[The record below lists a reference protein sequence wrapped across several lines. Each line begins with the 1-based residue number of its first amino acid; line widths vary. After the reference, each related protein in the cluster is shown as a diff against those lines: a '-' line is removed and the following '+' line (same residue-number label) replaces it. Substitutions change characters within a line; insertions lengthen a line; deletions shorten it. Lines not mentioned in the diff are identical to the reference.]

1 MKNIVLLGAT
11 GSIGDNVL
19 SVIEQNKDSLNLY
32 GIALNSNIS
41 KANQIINEHS
51 PMFVYIEEANEILL
65 EKSISEGSLSVLN
78 GKAELKELL
87 NDSNVDVI
95 ISAISGFAG
104 LETTLMAAKTG
115 KVILLANKE
124 SIVVAGDIIL
134 PLAKEHGST
143 IIPIDSEHN
152 AIFQCLA
159 SEKNT
164 NDVSKIIITASGGP
178 FEGKKLLDLK
188 DVTQKEALNHP
199 NWDMGSKISIDS
211 ATLVN
216 KCLELIEARYLFDL
230 NEKYFELVIHPQS
243 IIHSIVTYIDGSSLC
258 HMSNPDMKVPISH
271 ALSDSDRLPINFLEI
286 DFSSLELSF
295 KNFPSDRKNLENIAR
310 EICNV
315 GDCHVYGS
323 KQLGEYSRDV
333 WSLGIQTHKHISFL
347 TRHCQ
352 LSCTYWIGLLQHNM
366 EYLYRATPNSFVPNL
381 VSSWV
386 FVLDWSLR
394 TFLLLPSFLLTS
406 PHNQSMI

>member
-1 MKNIVLLGAT
+1 MKNILLLGAT

-65 EKSISEGSLSVLN
+65 DKPISQESLSVLN

-87 NDSNVDVI
+87 NDPNVDVI

-152 AIFQCLA
+152 AIFQCLD

-188 DVTQKEALNHP
+188 DVTKKEALNHP

-271 ALSDSDRLPINFLEI
+271 ALSDSNRLPINFLEI

-315 GDCHVYGS
+315 GGS
-323 KQLGEYSRDV
+323 SGTIFNAANEIAVQD
-333 WSLGIQTHKHISFL
+333 FL
-347 TRHCQ
+347 
-352 LSCTYWIGLLQHNM
+352 LNKIKFNDIYEVI
-366 EYLYRATPNSFVPNL
+366 Y
-381 VSSWV
+381 
-386 FVLDWSLR
+386 R
-394 TFLLLPSFLLTS
+394 TFDAITVSNNLNVEAIYEIDHQARMEAEKMVKSIT
-406 PHNQSMI
+406 

>member
-1 MKNIVLLGAT
+1 MKNILLLGAT

-41 KANQIINEHS
+41 KANQIINEYS

-65 EKSISEGSLSVLN
+65 DKSISEGSLSVLN
-78 GKAELKELL
+78 GKAELEELL

-271 ALSDSDRLPINFLEI
+271 ALSDSNRLPINFLEI

-315 GDCHVYGS
+315 GGS
-323 KQLGEYSRDV
+323 SGTIFNAANEIAVQD
-333 WSLGIQTHKHISFL
+333 FL
-347 TRHCQ
+347 
-352 LSCTYWIGLLQHNM
+352 LNKIKFNDIYEVI
-366 EYLYRATPNSFVPNL
+366 Y
-381 VSSWV
+381 
-386 FVLDWSLR
+386 R
-394 TFLLLPSFLLTS
+394 TFDAITVSNNLNVEAIYEIDHQARMEAEKMVKSIT
-406 PHNQSMI
+406 

>member
-104 LETTLMAAKTG
+104 LETTLIAAKTG

-134 PLAKEHGST
+134 PLAKEYGST

-152 AIFQCLA
+152 AIFQCLD

-188 DVTQKEALNHP
+188 DVTKKEALNHP

-271 ALSDSDRLPINFLEI
+271 ALSNSNRLPINFLEI

-315 GDCHVYGS
+315 GGS
-323 KQLGEYSRDV
+323 SGTIFNAANEIAVQD
-333 WSLGIQTHKHISFL
+333 FL
-347 TRHCQ
+347 
-352 LSCTYWIGLLQHNM
+352 LNKIKFNDIYEVI
-366 EYLYRATPNSFVPNL
+366 Y
-381 VSSWV
+381 
-386 FVLDWSLR
+386 R
-394 TFLLLPSFLLTS
+394 TFDAITVSNNLNVEAIYEIDHQARMEAEKMVKSIT
-406 PHNQSMI
+406 

>member
-1 MKNIVLLGAT
+1 MKNILLLGAT

-51 PMFVYIEEANEILL
+51 PMFVYIEEVNEILL

-87 NDSNVDVI
+87 NDPNVDVI

-152 AIFQCLA
+152 AIFQCLD

-188 DVTQKEALNHP
+188 DVTKKEALNHP

-216 KCLELIEARYLFDL
+216 KCLELIEAKYLFDL

-315 GDCHVYGS
+315 GGS
-323 KQLGEYSRDV
+323 SGTIFNAANEIAVQD
-333 WSLGIQTHKHISFL
+333 FL
-347 TRHCQ
+347 
-352 LSCTYWIGLLQHNM
+352 LNKIKFNDIYEVI
-366 EYLYRATPNSFVPNL
+366 Y
-381 VSSWV
+381 
-386 FVLDWSLR
+386 R
-394 TFLLLPSFLLTS
+394 TFDAITVSNNINVEAIYEID
-406 PHNQSMI
+406 NQARMEAEKMVKSIT

>member
-1 MKNIVLLGAT
+1 MKNILLLGAT

-19 SVIEQNKDSLNLY
+19 SVIEQNAESLNLY

-188 DVTQKEALNHP
+188 DVTKKEALNHP

-271 ALSDSDRLPINFLEI
+271 ALSDSNRLPINFLEI

-315 GDCHVYGS
+315 GGS
-323 KQLGEYSRDV
+323 SGTIFNAANEIAVQD
-333 WSLGIQTHKHISFL
+333 FL
-347 TRHCQ
+347 
-352 LSCTYWIGLLQHNM
+352 LNKIKFNDIYEVI
-366 EYLYRATPNSFVPNL
+366 Y
-381 VSSWV
+381 
-386 FVLDWSLR
+386 R
-394 TFLLLPSFLLTS
+394 TFDAITVSNNLNVEAIYEIDHQARMEAEKMVKSIT
-406 PHNQSMI
+406 

>member
-1 MKNIVLLGAT
+1 MKNILLLGAT

-19 SVIEQNKDSLNLY
+19 SVIEQNKESLNLY

-41 KANQIINEHS
+41 KANQIINKHS

-152 AIFQCLA
+152 AIFQCLD
-159 SEKNT
+159 SEKST

-295 KNFPSDRKNLENIAR
+295 RNFPSDRKNLENIAR

-315 GDCHVYGS
+315 GGS
-323 KQLGEYSRDV
+323 SGTIFNAANEIAVQE
-333 WSLGIQTHKHISFL
+333 FL
-347 TRHCQ
+347 
-352 LSCTYWIGLLQHNM
+352 LNKIKFNDIYEVI
-366 EYLYRATPNSFVPNL
+366 Y
-381 VSSWV
+381 
-386 FVLDWSLR
+386 R
-394 TFLLLPSFLLTS
+394 TFDAITVSNNLNVEAIYEIDHQARMEAEKMVKSIT
-406 PHNQSMI
+406 

>member
-271 ALSDSDRLPINFLEI
+271 ALSDSNRLPINFLEI

-315 GDCHVYGS
+315 GGS
-323 KQLGEYSRDV
+323 SGTIFNAANEIAVQD
-333 WSLGIQTHKHISFL
+333 FL
-347 TRHCQ
+347 
-352 LSCTYWIGLLQHNM
+352 LNKIKFNDIYEVI
-366 EYLYRATPNSFVPNL
+366 Y
-381 VSSWV
+381 
-386 FVLDWSLR
+386 R
-394 TFLLLPSFLLTS
+394 TFDAITVSNNLNVEAIYEIDHQARMEAEKMVKSIT
-406 PHNQSMI
+406 

>member
-51 PMFVYIEEANEILL
+51 PMFVYIEEVNEILL

-87 NDSNVDVI
+87 NDPNVDVI

-104 LETTLMAAKTG
+104 LETTLIAAKTG

-152 AIFQCLA
+152 AIFQCLD
-159 SEKNT
+159 SEKST

-188 DVTQKEALNHP
+188 DVTKKEALNHP

-216 KCLELIEARYLFDL
+216 KCLELIEAKYLFDL

-295 KNFPSDRKNLENIAR
+295 RNFPSDRKNLENIAR

-315 GDCHVYGS
+315 GGS
-323 KQLGEYSRDV
+323 SGTIFNAANEIAVQE
-333 WSLGIQTHKHISFL
+333 FL
-347 TRHCQ
+347 
-352 LSCTYWIGLLQHNM
+352 LNKIKFNDIYEVI
-366 EYLYRATPNSFVPNL
+366 Y
-381 VSSWV
+381 
-386 FVLDWSLR
+386 R
-394 TFLLLPSFLLTS
+394 TFDAITVSNNINVEAIYEIDHQARMEAEKMVKSIT
-406 PHNQSMI
+406 

>member
-51 PMFVYIEEANEILL
+51 PMFVYIEEVNEILL

-87 NDSNVDVI
+87 NDPNVDVI

-104 LETTLMAAKTG
+104 LETTLIAAKTG

-134 PLAKEHGST
+134 PLAKEYGST

-188 DVTQKEALNHP
+188 DVTKKEALNHP

-271 ALSDSDRLPINFLEI
+271 ALSNSNRLPINFLEI

-315 GDCHVYGS
+315 GGS
-323 KQLGEYSRDV
+323 SGTIFNAANEIAVQD
-333 WSLGIQTHKHISFL
+333 FL
-347 TRHCQ
+347 
-352 LSCTYWIGLLQHNM
+352 LNKIKFNDIYEVI
-366 EYLYRATPNSFVPNL
+366 Y
-381 VSSWV
+381 
-386 FVLDWSLR
+386 R
-394 TFLLLPSFLLTS
+394 TFDAITVSNNLNVEAIYEIDHQARMEAEKMVKSIT
-406 PHNQSMI
+406 

>member
-1 MKNIVLLGAT
+1 MKNILLLGAT

-19 SVIEQNKDSLNLY
+19 SVIEQNKESLNLY

-41 KANQIINEHS
+41 KANQIINKHS
-51 PMFVYIEEANEILL
+51 PMFVYIEKANEILL

-104 LETTLMAAKTG
+104 LETTLIAAKTG

-134 PLAKEHGST
+134 PLAKEYGST

-188 DVTQKEALNHP
+188 DVTKKEALNHP

-271 ALSDSDRLPINFLEI
+271 ALSNSNRLPINFLEI

-295 KNFPSDRKNLENIAR
+295 RNFPSDRKNLENIAR

-315 GDCHVYGS
+315 GGS
-323 KQLGEYSRDV
+323 SGTIFNAANEIAVQD
-333 WSLGIQTHKHISFL
+333 FL
-347 TRHCQ
+347 
-352 LSCTYWIGLLQHNM
+352 LNKIKFNDIYEVI
-366 EYLYRATPNSFVPNL
+366 Y
-381 VSSWV
+381 
-386 FVLDWSLR
+386 R
-394 TFLLLPSFLLTS
+394 TFDAITVSNNLNVEAIYEIDHQARMEAEKMVKSIT
-406 PHNQSMI
+406 

>member
-19 SVIEQNKDSLNLY
+19 SVIEQNKESLNLY

-41 KANQIINEHS
+41 KANQIINEYS
-51 PMFVYIEEANEILL
+51 PMFVYIEEVNEILL
-65 EKSISEGSLSVLN
+65 EKSISEVSLSVLN

-87 NDSNVDVI
+87 NDPNVDVI

-134 PLAKEHGST
+134 PLAKEYGST

-271 ALSDSDRLPINFLEI
+271 ALSDSNRLPINFLEI
-286 DFSSLELSF
+286 DFSSLELTF

-315 GDCHVYGS
+315 GGS
-323 KQLGEYSRDV
+323 SGTIFNAANEIAVQD
-333 WSLGIQTHKHISFL
+333 FL
-347 TRHCQ
+347 
-352 LSCTYWIGLLQHNM
+352 LNKIKFNDIYEVI
-366 EYLYRATPNSFVPNL
+366 Y
-381 VSSWV
+381 
-386 FVLDWSLR
+386 R
-394 TFLLLPSFLLTS
+394 TFDAITVSNNLNVEAIYEIDHQARMEAEKMVKSIT
-406 PHNQSMI
+406 

>member
-51 PMFVYIEEANEILL
+51 PMFVYIEEVNEILL

-87 NDSNVDVI
+87 NDPNVDVI

-152 AIFQCLA
+152 AIFQCLD

-271 ALSDSDRLPINFLEI
+271 ALSNSNRLPINFLEI

-315 GDCHVYGS
+315 GGS
-323 KQLGEYSRDV
+323 SGTIFNAANEIAVQD
-333 WSLGIQTHKHISFL
+333 FL
-347 TRHCQ
+347 
-352 LSCTYWIGLLQHNM
+352 LNKIKFNDIYEVI
-366 EYLYRATPNSFVPNL
+366 Y
-381 VSSWV
+381 
-386 FVLDWSLR
+386 R
-394 TFLLLPSFLLTS
+394 TFDAITVSNNLNVEAIYEIDHQARMEAEKMVKSIT
-406 PHNQSMI
+406 